1 MRTETIR
8 QDLLTR
14 AKTLKVLPTLSTVVD
29 RLFEILNDRNAS
41 FSELVDIVRYDQ
53 AISSK
58 IISIA
63 NSAYYSRGIKI
74 MSLQRAMIMVG
85 MEELK
90 YIVTCLVF
98 LEGILRKLRLR
109 DEDLVTL
116 WSHSVYVACAARVLS
131 TNTLVEEPE
140 KVFTLALVHDI
151 GKVLMYMYLDDYR
164 HLINGCNGNGKQK
177 DLCAEE
183 RSRFGIDH
191 QEIGY
196 YMSMKWRFPSEF
208 GKVIRYHHD
217 NKCVGESE
225 VLLNLIRTADTFAD
239 FPDADLGMEGFIL
252 LREKERIDREAERI
266 KMLLGSAY
274 EKK

>member
-1 MRTETIR
+1 MRTEAIR
-8 QDLLTR
+8 AELLTK
-14 AKTLKVLPTLSTVVD
+14 AKTLRVLPTLSTVVD
-29 RLFEILNDRNAS
+29 RVFEVLNDKNAS
-41 FSELVDIVRYDQ
+41 FRELVDIVRYDQ

-63 NSAYYSRGIKI
+63 NSAYYSRGVKI
-74 MSLQRAMIMVG
+74 MSLQRAMIIIG
-85 MEELK
+85 LEELK

-98 LEGILRKLRLR
+98 LEGILRKLALR
-109 DEDLVTL
+109 DEDLMAL
-116 WSHSVYVACAARVLS
+116 WRHSVYVAYSAKVLS

-151 GKVLMYMYLDDYR
+151 GKVILYMYLDDYR
-164 HLINGCNGNGKQK
+164 HLINGCDGKRK
-177 DLCAEE
+177 DLCSEE
-183 RSRFGIDH
+183 RARFGIDH

-217 NKCVGESE
+217 DKPVGECE
-225 VLLNLIRTADTFAD
+225 ALLSIIRKADLFAD
-239 FPDADLGMEGFIL
+239 FPDANLGMDGLIL
-252 LREKERIDREAERI
+252 LREKERIDKEAERI
-266 KMLLGSAY
+266 NALLGWAH

>member
-1 MRTETIR
+1 MRTESIR
-8 QDLLTR
+8 TELLTK
-14 AKTLKVLPTLSTVVD
+14 AKTLRVLPTLSTVVD
-29 RLFEILNDRNAS
+29 RVFEVLNDNNAS

-63 NSAYYSRGIKI
+63 NSAYYSRGVKI
-74 MSLQRAMIMVG
+74 MSLQRAMLIIG
-85 MEELK
+85 LEELK

-98 LEGILRKLRLR
+98 MEGILRKLALK
-109 DEDLVTL
+109 DEDLIAL
-116 WSHSVYVACAARVLS
+116 WRHSVYVAYAARVLS
-131 TNTLVEEPE
+131 ANTLVEEPE

-151 GKVLMYMYLDDYR
+151 GKLILYMCRDDYH
-164 HLINGCNGNGKQK
+164 HLINGCNGRRR
-177 DLCAEE
+177 DLCSEE
-183 RSRFGIDH
+183 RANFGIDH

-217 NKCVGESE
+217 DKPMGECE
-225 VLLNLIRTADTFAD
+225 ALLRVVKKADIFSD
-239 FPDADLGMEGFIL
+239 FPDADLGMDGLIL
-252 LREKERIDREAERI
+252 IREKPRIDRETERI
-266 KMLLGSAY
+266 NALLGSKY

>member
-41 FSELVDIVRYDQ
+41 FRELVDIVRYDQ

-74 MSLQRAMIMVG
+74 MSLQRAMIMIG
-85 MEELK
+85 MNELK

-98 LEGILRKLRLR
+98 LEGILRKLQLR
-109 DEDLVTL
+109 DEDLATL
-116 WSHSVYVACAARVLS
+116 WNHSVYVAYAARVLS
-131 TNTLVEEPE
+131 ANTLVEEPE

-151 GKVLMYMYLDDYR
+151 GKVIMYMYLDDYR
-164 HLINGCNGNGKQK
+164 HLINGSNGKRK
-177 DLCAEE
+177 DLCSEE

-217 NKCVGESE
+217 NKSVGECE

-239 FPDADLGMEGFIL
+239 FPDADLGMEGLVL
-252 LREKERIDREAERI
+252 LREKERIDKEAERI
-266 KMLLGSAY
+266 KILLGSPY
-274 EKK
+274 EKR

>member
-41 FSELVDIVRYDQ
+41 FRELVDIVRYDQ

-74 MSLQRAMIMVG
+74 MSLQRAMIMIG

-98 LEGILRKLRLR
+98 LEGILRKLQLR

-116 WSHSVYVACAARVLS
+116 WSHSVYVAYAARVLS
-131 TNTLVEEPE
+131 ANTLVEEPE

-151 GKVLMYMYLDDYR
+151 GKVIMYMYLDDYR
-164 HLINGCNGNGKQK
+164 HLINGCNWQ
-177 DLCAEE
+177 
-183 RSRFGIDH
+183 
-191 QEIGY
+191 
-196 YMSMKWRFPSEF
+196 
-208 GKVIRYHHD
+208 
-217 NKCVGESE
+217 
-225 VLLNLIRTADTFAD
+225 
-239 FPDADLGMEGFIL
+239 
-252 LREKERIDREAERI
+252 AERPVQRR
-266 KMLLGSAY
+266 AVQVWH
-274 EKK
+274 

>member
-1 MRTETIR
+1 MKTETIR
-8 QDLLTR
+8 EELLAR
-14 AKTLKVLPTLSTVVD
+14 AKTLRVLPTLSSVVD
-29 RLFEILNDRNAS
+29 RLFDVLHDRNAS
-41 FSELVDIVRYDQ
+41 FRELVDIVRYDQ
-53 AISSK
+53 SISSK

-74 MSLQRAMIMVG
+74 MSLQRAMIMIG
-85 MEELK
+85 MDELK

-98 LEGILRKLRLR
+98 LEGILRKLALR
-109 DEDLVTL
+109 DEDLLML
-116 WSHSVYVACAARVLS
+116 WDHSVYVAYSAKVLS
-131 TNTLVEEPE
+131 TTTLVEEPE
-140 KVFTLALVHDI
+140 KIFTLALLHDI
-151 GKVLMYMYLDDYR
+151 GKVILYMYLEDYR
-164 HLINGCNGNGKQK
+164 YLIRGCNGKRR

-217 NKCVGESE
+217 NSNGGESE
-225 VLLNLIRTADTFAD
+225 VLVNLIKAADTFAD
-239 FPDADLGMEGFIL
+239 FPDADLGMEGLIL
-252 LREKERIDREAERI
+252 MREKERIDRETMKI
-266 KMLLGSAY
+266 KTLLGAAY

>member
-8 QDLLTR
+8 EDLLTR
-14 AKTLKVLPTLSTVVD
+14 AKTLKVLPTISSVAD
-29 RLFEILNDRNAS
+29 RLFEILRDKNAS
-41 FSELVDIVRYDQ
+41 FRELVDIVRYDQ

-74 MSLQRAMIMVG
+74 MSLQRAMIVIG
-85 MEELK
+85 TEELR

-109 DEDLVTL
+109 DEDLLTL
-116 WSHSVYVACAARVLS
+116 WNHSIYVAFSAKALS

-140 KVFTLALVHDI
+140 KVFTLALLHDV
-151 GKVLMYMYLDDYR
+151 GKVIMYMYLEDYR
-164 HLINGCNGNGKQK
+164 HLINGCNGKRK
-177 DLCAEE
+177 DLCSEE
-183 RSRFGIDH
+183 RARFGVDH

-196 YMSMKWRFPSEF
+196 YLSMKWRFPSEF

-217 NKCVGESE
+217 NTYLGDCE
-225 VLLNLIRTADTFAD
+225 VLLKLIGAADTFAN
-239 FPDADLGMEGFIL
+239 FPDADLGMEGLIL
-252 LREKERIDREAERI
+252 LREKERIDEETERI
-266 KMLLGSAY
+266 NLLLGSAC
-274 EKK
+274 ERR